1 MQYFQSLPRD
11 KRRDIAASQGLIY
24 KGISFSTIGDI
35 YDVLYERSVGG
46 EKSGL
51 SLYTSCEVESV
62 EELES
67 GSLLLTCLHTQLDQR
82 CELETDAL
90 VAATGYV
97 HDWPE
102 WFQNMKGSILA
113 VDDKMIV
120 LFKKTLRL
128 YVVIKDKVEFS
139 FKMPRFF
146 SKV

>member
-1 MQYFQSLPRD
+1 M
-11 KRRDIAASQGLIY
+11 
-24 KGISFSTIGDI
+24 
-35 YDVLYERSVGG
+35 LYERSVGG

-67 GSLLLTCLHTQLDQR
+67 GSLRLTCLHTQLDQR
-82 CELETDAL
+82 CDLETDAL

-113 VDDKMIV
+113 VDDKNDCIV
-120 LFKKTLRL
+120 QEDFTALRCDQ
-128 YVVIKDKVEFS
+128 DKVEFS

-146 SKV
+146 SKALVLQT